1 MSEMLGDSV
10 NKHFWN
16 RTLKLGWVLWAV
28 SSVAWADDVSD
39 MRYSERPEV
48 VAFAEDL
55 IRQHDFGRGELLG
68 LFKAAE
74 RQQAVID
81 AYKKPAERALR
92 WDEYRPIFIQ
102 ESRIAAGAEFM
113 REHAEIL
120 ARAEAEYGV
129 PPEMVAAIIGV
140 ETRFGRYK
148 GKHPVFD
155 SLVTLAFD
163 GQERRRAFF
172 RKELK
177 AFLLLCREQGFVPR
191 EVVGSYA
198 GAMGMPQFIASSY
211 RAYAVD
217 FDQDGRIDLFDNVE
231 DVIGSVA
238 NYFQRHGWRAEGQVV
253 TPATLAQNSQAKAV
267 GRGRTGM
274 KPETPYQDYRGQGVK
289 AAESLADTEE
299 VVLLHYLDGEEDLY
313 YLGHHNFY
321 VISRY
326 NHSSMYSLAAWQLAG
341 MIAERYSQRQE
352 S

>member
-1 MSEMLGDSV
+1 MVGSKVSKYFL
-10 NKHFWN
+10 N
-16 RTLKLGWVLWAV
+16 RMIA
-28 SSVAWADDVSD
+28 SSVLLLAAATPSWAQDTDK
-39 MRYSERPEV
+39 MRYSERVEV
-48 VAFAEDL
+48 EVFVDELVANN
-55 IRQHDFGRGELLG
+55 DFGRGELLG
-68 LFKAAE
+68 LFKSAE

-102 ESRIAAGAEFM
+102 ESRIQAGAEFM
-113 REHAEIL
+113 AEHADIL

-129 PPEMVAAIIGV
+129 PGEVIAAIIGV

-177 AFLLLCREQGFVPR
+177 AFLILCREQGFVPR
-191 EVVGSYA
+191 DVKGSYA

-217 FDQDGRIDLFDNVE
+217 FDEDGRIDLFGSVE
-231 DVIGSVA
+231 DVVGSVA
-238 NYFQRHGWRAEGQVV
+238 NYFQRHGWKAGGRVV
-253 TPATLAQNSQAKAV
+253 TPVTLAASSDAKAV

-274 KPETPYQDYRGQGVK
+274 KPETAYQSYQAQGVE
-289 AAESLADTEE
+289 AERAIDANEN
-299 VVLLHYLDGEEDLY
+299 VVLLHYLDGEDDLY

-341 MIAERYSQRQE
+341 MIAERYQQQGN
-352 S
+352 